1 MYAGE
6 RGPLMR
12 IAFCVHHPCLA
23 AALIAPPHETR
34 ACAPSRSI
42 PPAFPLA
49 CCSQCYPGGLN
60 RSVCCHQGVCTEC
73 YLQAGPNNTAYTQ

>member
-23 AALIAPPHETR
+23 AALIAPPTR
-34 ACAPSRSI
+34 RAHAPLPVQSHRPFRLRAARSAI
-42 PPAFPLA
+42 LA
-49 CCSQCYPGGLN
+49 
-60 RSVCCHQGVCTEC
+60 V
-73 YLQAGPNNTAYTQ
+73 